1 MADPQANLEPAI
13 RRPQSTKE
21 KILHAARGEF
31 AEKGLEG
38 ARVDRI
44 AERSG
49 ANKRMIYHYFGN
61 KDGLYTAVL
70 EDIYTE
76 LRAHEARLNLEQH
89 SPIDAIN
96 LLVEH
101 TFWYFQENIEAVR
114 LLNDENLHDARHVE
128 SSKPIAGLRVTLLDT
143 ISDALDRGAAAGL
156 FRKDIDPAQFY
167 IAVASVC
174 YFPISNSATL
184 KSFLGV
190 DIHCKDDSLL
200 CLDYAKRAALGSLL
214 PDAK

>member
-1 MADPQANLEPAI
+1 MADPQINVEKAL
-13 RRPQSTKE
+13 RRPNSTRE
-21 KILHAARGEF
+21 KILRAAREEF
-31 AEKGLEG
+31 AERGLEG
-38 ARVDRI
+38 GRVDRI

-61 KDGLYTAVL
+61 KEGLYKTVL
-70 EDIYTE
+70 EGIYAE

-101 TFWYFQENIEAVR
+101 TFWYFHKNIDAVR

-128 SSKPIAGLRVTLLDT
+128 SSKSIAGLRVTLLDT
-143 ISDALDRGAAAGL
+143 ISAALNRGAAAGL
-156 FRKDIDPAQFY
+156 FRQDIDPAHFY
-167 IAVASVC
+167 ITVASVC
-174 YFPISNSATL
+174 YFPISNGATL

-190 DIHCKDDSLL
+190 DIHSKDDSLL
-200 CLDYAKRAALGSLL
+200 SLDYAKRAALGSLL
-214 PDAK
+214 RDAK